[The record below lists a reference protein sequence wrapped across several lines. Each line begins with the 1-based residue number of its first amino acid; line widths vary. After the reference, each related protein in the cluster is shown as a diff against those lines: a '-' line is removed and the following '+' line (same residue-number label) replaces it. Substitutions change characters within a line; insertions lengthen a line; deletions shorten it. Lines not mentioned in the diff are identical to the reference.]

1 MKTALLQTTRRLAL
15 AALAALPLLLAGC
28 AALAPENEP
37 KVDVV
42 GVEPLLGKGPELRL
56 LVKLRVVNPS
66 NTAVDYDGVYVEIN
80 VDGQSYASGVSD
92 AQGSVPRFS
101 ETLLNVPVTVN
112 TMAVVRQVFSMAAGG
127 RSTPSAISCAASSRA
142 PSSTA
147 TASNPAASCS
157 RRPTRA
163 AHPAAERP
171 GSPIPLE
178 WRH

>member
-1 MKTALLQTTRRLAL
+1 MKTALLQATRRLAL
-15 AALAALPLLLAGC
+15 AALATLPLLLAGC

-127 RSTPSAISCAASSRA
+127 RSTPIRYQLRGKLSGPLFHSHRFESSGELQPPTDEDSA
-142 PSSTA
+142 P
-147 TASNPAASCS
+147 
-157 RRPTRA
+157 RR
-163 AHPAAERP
+163 
-171 GSPIPLE
+171 
-178 WRH
+178 

>member
-1 MKTALLQTTRRLAL
+1 MRTALLQATRRLAL
-15 AALAALPLLLAGC
+15 AALATLPLLLAGC

-42 GVEPLLGKGPELRL
+42 GVEPLLGKEAELRL

-101 ETLLNVPVTVN
+101 ETLLSVPVTVN
-112 TMAVVRQVFSMAAGG
+112 TLAVVRQVYSMAAGG
-127 RSTPSAISCAASSRA
+127 RSAPIRYQLRGKLSGPLFHSHRFESSGELQPPADEDSA
-142 PSSTA
+142 P
-147 TASNPAASCS
+147 
-157 RRPTRA
+157 RR
-163 AHPAAERP
+163 
-171 GSPIPLE
+171 
-178 WRH
+178 